1 MIENFT
7 EKTDEKFVDKDFAIE
22 KLTENSLGKTEKS
35 LLKNLTGNLISENFT
50 ENHCRNLV
58 ENPFEKSEKNLN
70 YLSGKFIY
78 NGKIYSQGPR
88 WNMSLKINGSMR
100 FRWNEKNQNR
110 ISFLSSVACEKK
122 IAQIE
127 LIHSKNIFYL
137 ETESDL
143 ENLSG
148 KKGDG
153 ILTKNKNFLPV
164 ITVADC
170 VPVYIFDVQNK
181 ISGVL
186 HSGWKGTGICGD
198 AIKFLQKKFKSKPE
212 NICVV
217 IGPHINECCYEI
229 DKNRAEYFKSNFGEN
244 CVFESFDEKYDLKK
258 YSLSL
263 TVANLNVLQKL
274 NVPQKNILVS
284 KECTCCSGEKFGSF
298 RRETSLLPENMS
310 LEEKSKKFTV
320 QAAWISW

>member
-1 MIENFT
+1 ME
-7 EKTDEKFVDKDFAIE
+7 
-22 KLTENSLGKTEKS
+22 
-35 LLKNLTGNLISENFT
+35 
-50 ENHCRNLV
+50 
-58 ENPFEKSEKNLN
+58 NLN

-78 NGKIYSQGPR
+78 NGKILTQGPT
-88 WNMSLKINGSMR
+88 WNMSLKANGSMR

-110 ISFLSSVACEKK
+110 ISFLSSVACGKK

-127 LIHSKNIFYL
+127 LIHSKNFFYL
-137 ETESDL
+137 ENERDL
-143 ENLSG
+143 ENLLG
-148 KKGDG
+148 AKGDG

-170 VPVYIFDVQNK
+170 VPIYIFDVQSE
-181 ISGVL
+181 IFGVL
-186 HSGWKGTGICGD
+186 HSGWKGTGICGE

-229 DKNRAEYFKSNFGEN
+229 DKSRAEYFKNNFDEN
-244 CVFESFDEKYDLKK
+244 CVFESFDEKSDLKK

-263 TVANLNVLQKL
+263 TVANLNVLEKL
-274 NVPQKNILVS
+274 GVLQENIFVS

-298 RRETSLLPENMS
+298 RRETALLPQEMS
-310 LEEKSKKFTV
+310 LEEKSKRFTV
-320 QAAWISW
+320 QAAWVGFRA